1 MELPQD
7 WKEFLSLLVEH
18 RVRFLLIGGHA
29 MAAHGFPR
37 FTADLDVWVE
47 PGPTNAERVM
57 SALVAFG
64 FGDVRGLS
72 NADFTSPGTVV
83 ALGHPPM
90 RIDLLT
96 SISGVEFKG
105 AWARRRRT
113 TVAGVRLWM
122 ISAEDLIANKRA
134 AGRPKDLL
142 DVETLLQV
150 PKRQTKRSKPRR

>member
-47 PGPTNAERVM
+47 AGAANAERVM
-57 SALVAFG
+57 RALVAFG

-72 NADFTSPGTVV
+72 DADFTSPGTVV
-83 ALGHPPM
+83 ALGNPPM

-96 SISGVEFKG
+96 TISGVEFKR
-105 AWARRRRT
+105 AWTRRRRT
-113 TVAGVRLWM
+113 TVAGIQLWM

-142 DVETLLQV
+142 DVQTLLQFQ
-150 PKRQTKRSKPRR
+150 KKGRKKRS

>member
-7 WKEFLSLLVEH
+7 WREFLSLLAEH
-18 RVRFLLIGGHA
+18 RVKFLLIGGHA

-37 FTADLDVWVE
+37 FTGDLDVWLE
-47 PGPTNAERVM
+47 AAPANAERVM
-57 SALVAFG
+57 RALVAFG

-72 NADFTSPGTVV
+72 DADFTSPGTVV
-83 ALGHPPM
+83 ALGNPPM

-96 SISGVEFKG
+96 TISGVEFKA
-105 AWARRRRT
+105 AWTRRRRA
-113 TVAGVRLWM
+113 TVAGVQLWM
-122 ISAEDLIANKRA
+122 ISAEDLLANKRA

-150 PKRQTKRSKPRR
+150 VKRSRTKKRS